1 MNGAQSLGMYI
12 VASVLFLIPS
22 SLLWVAWRRSSKG
35 SQKSHHR
42 SWRMYCINAA
52 LLVAGTATLTSIV
65 FAFSWLLNGG
75 SPHGMDASP
84 GLWKSLVPIIKWTL
98 ITSVAFAAV
107 GKGKG
112 RFLVLAWAV
121 ADVFAI
127 AMVNILQ
134 MD

>member
-1 MNGAQSLGMYI
+1 M
-12 VASVLFLIPS
+12 
-22 SLLWVAWRRSSKG
+22 
-35 SQKSHHR
+35 HR
-42 SWRMYCINAA
+42 INAS
-52 LLVAGTATLTSIV
+52 LLVAGTATLTSIG

-75 SPHGMDASP
+75 ALAEWTHLP

-98 ITSVAFAAV
+98 IASVAFGA

-112 RFLVLAWAV
+112 RVLVLAWAV

-134 MD
+134 MDETPDDAWTGVVVDKS